1 MRTHHTESKFWQDF
15 PCVNRL
21 LKTFFFLSFVLE
33 ISNFPFVF
41 LRKGKKK
48 NQEFSPHSFF
58 SSRAKAKVFIA
69 SADFFFFLPLI
80 PMSFLGLH
88 HPIIGLH
95 YLKLESLVLW
105 NLRGLLLHLYFGY
118 SKKKFKKLNFWE
130 DEESIKKTFLSLET
144 FRNKTLQSYFHHEMD

>member
-21 LKTFFFLSFVLE
+21 LKTFFFLEFCPW
-33 ISNFPFVF
+33 NFQLPFCLF
-41 LRKGKKK
+41 KKGKEEKLGI
-48 NQEFSPHSFF
+48 QSPFFFF

-105 NLRGLLLHLYFGY
+105 NLRGLLLHLYLRY
-118 SKKKFKKLNFWE
+118 SKKKIQETQLLGRRRVDQENF
-130 DEESIKKTFLSLET
+130 SISWNF
-144 FRNKTLQSYFHHEMD
+144 